1 MILYRG
7 SYTKVETPDLK
18 HSRNNV
24 DFGAVFYVT
33 PIYEQSLKWSLKFKK
48 RGKDS
53 FISSFEF
60 TQDKL
65 SSLNVMKF
73 DDYSESWLDFI
84 LRCRSGQDT
93 SNYDL
98 VIGGVANDKVFNTV
112 ELFFDGLIDK
122 AEAIKRLR
130 FEKPNLQFCFRSQ
143 LALSCLT
150 FIKATRL

>member
-1 MILYRG
+1 MILYHVSDTIIEKPKLEFTR
-7 SYTKVETPDLK
+7 SYTDLGK
-18 HSRNNV
+18 
-24 DFGAVFYVT
+24 GFYLASA
-33 PIYEQSLKWSLKFKK
+33 YKDAQKFCAKFKTQ
-48 RGKDS
+48 GKDG

-60 TQDKL
+60 TEDKL
-65 SSLNVMKF
+65 NTLNVMKF

-84 LRCRSGQDT
+84 LKCRSGQDT

-98 VIGGVANDKVFNTV
+98 VIGGVANDKDFNTV

-130 FEKPNLQFCFRSQ
+130 FEKPNLQFCFRTQ

-150 FIKATRL
+150 FIKASRL